1 MLQAG
6 DVIAISGPR
15 QVIVDLVGSRGEEI
29 EDKELLDVPVS
40 VAEVMLT
47 NPKIA
52 GRTLAEASEQDWTR
66 GLYLRSLTRGG
77 AEIPIA
83 PNVVLQ
89 RGDLLHV
96 VGPEPVVQTSASRIG
111 ALVAPISTT
120 DFVVLGLAIFLGGV
134 AGVLLTFTVGGIKIS
149 LSTSVGTLLAGLL
162 VGHLRTRYPLFGRI
176 PDGAIALMTSL
187 GLAAFVGLTGIHAG
201 PIFLSALKE
210 AGIGLLL
217 GGMVVTLAPQIVG
230 TRLWPFRAP
239 DEPNSAPRRPSGG
252 ADGDSGDGCSSR
264 AIGQP
269 RASSRLYA
277 SVSGC
282 EHPAD
287 DMGHRHGGRARRLS
301 SAKP

>member
-52 GRTLAEASEQDWTR
+52 GQTLAEASEQDWTR

-77 AEIPIA
+77 QEIPIA
-83 PNVVLQ
+83 PGVVLQ

-111 ALVAPISTT
+111 AIVAPSSTT

-134 AGVLLTFTVGGIKIS
+134 VGVLLTFSVGGMKIS

-187 GLAAFVGLTGIHAG
+187 GLAAFVGMTGIHAG

-217 GGMVVTLAPQIVG
+217 GGMVVTFAPQIVG
-230 TRLWPFRAP
+230 LALGHFVLRNIPILLLGALAGAQTVTAAMAAVQER
-239 DEPNSAPRRPSGG
+239 SGSPVAVLG
-252 ADGDSGDGCSSR
+252 
-264 AIGQP
+264 
-269 RASSRLYA
+269 YT
-277 SVSGC
+277 
-282 EHPAD
+282 PAYPAANILLTTWGTI
-287 DMGHRHGGRARRLS
+287 MVVALAG
-301 SAKP
+301 